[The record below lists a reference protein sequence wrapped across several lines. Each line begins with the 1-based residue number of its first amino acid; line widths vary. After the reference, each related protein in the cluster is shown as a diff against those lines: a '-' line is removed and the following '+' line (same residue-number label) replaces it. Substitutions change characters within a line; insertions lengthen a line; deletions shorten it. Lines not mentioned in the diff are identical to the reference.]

1 LVSDKAF
8 QAGRVTTNITLSV
21 GFAVPDGLSVAKPT
35 TLLHRADLGL
45 YKAKHN
51 GRNRVEP
58 LDEAEPLCP
67 R

>member
-1 LVSDKAF
+1 
-8 QAGRVTTNITLSV
+8 VTTNITLSV